1 MQPPVRALS
10 VTDTLRTLVQR
21 GDVHLPAVPTVTHKL
36 QVLLADEDRA
46 DAHKAAAIIG
56 TEPAIAASVLRL
68 ANSVAY
74 GGLKQVLE
82 LDEAVGRIGMRQV
95 GSLATTIAT
104 RGAFESKNPE
114 RQTRLASLWNL
125 AITAAVT
132 TRKLCFGQTDP
143 EEAYLAGLLH
153 DIGKPLILKL
163 LDQAE
168 KKLLAPLTPTAID
181 ELLEALHQELGHK
194 LLLSWRI
201 PEPVCETAL
210 RHHDVNVGSAAILL
224 SRVQAGDAIAE
235 YLSLSA
241 EERAKVPVAEHP
253 AIERLNLTE
262 MELADL
268 IVDIEDQIALLRQF
282 A

>member
-1 MQPPVRALS
+1 MQPPLRSLS

-21 GDVHLPAVPTVTHKL
+21 GDVHLPAVPDVTLKL
-36 QVLLADEDRA
+36 QKLLADEDRA
-46 DAHKAAAIIG
+46 DSHKAAAIIA

-68 ANSVAY
+68 ANSVAF

-114 RQTRLASLWNL
+114 RQQKLSELWDV
-125 AITAAVT
+125 AVTAAVT
-132 TRKLCFGQTDP
+132 TRRLCFGQTDP

-168 KKLLAPLTPTAID
+168 KKLLDPLTPASIE
-181 ELLEALHQELGHK
+181 ELLETLHCELGHK
-194 LLLSWRI
+194 LLQAWRI

-210 RHHDVNVGSAAILL
+210 RHHELKVPTSAILM

-235 YLSLSA
+235 YLHLP
-241 EERAKVPVAEHP
+241 EELRGKRPVGEVP

-262 MELADL
+262 LELAEL
-268 IVDIEDQIALLRQF
+268 LVEIEDQLVILRQF
-282 A
+282 S

>member
-1 MQPPVRALS
+1 
-10 VTDTLRTLVQR
+10 
-21 GDVHLPAVPTVTHKL
+21 
-36 QVLLADEDRA
+36 
-46 DAHKAAAIIG
+46 
-56 TEPAIAASVLRL
+56 
-68 ANSVAY
+68 
-74 GGLKQVLE
+74 
-82 LDEAVGRIGMRQV
+82 MRQV
-95 GSLATTIAT
+95 GSLATTVAT

-114 RQTRLASLWNL
+114 RQARLATLWNL

-168 KKLLAPLTPTAID
+168 KKLLEPLTPAVLD
-181 ELLEALHQELGHK
+181 ELLETLHTELGHK
-194 LLLSWRI
+194 LLQSWRI

-210 RHHDVNVGSAAILL
+210 RHHETKIGSAAILL

-235 YLSLSA
+235 YLSLSP
-241 EERAKVPVAEHP
+241 EERTKQPVAEHP

-262 MELADL
+262 MELVDL
-268 IVDIEDQIALLRQF
+268 IVEIEDQLALLRQF

>member
-1 MQPPVRALS
+1 MQPPVRAMS
-10 VTDTLRTLVQR
+10 VTDTLRSLVAR
-21 GDVHLPAVPTVTHKL
+21 GEVHLPAVPDVTLRL
-36 QVLLADEDRA
+36 QELLADEDRA

-68 ANSVAY
+68 ANSVAF

-82 LDEAVGRIGMRQV
+82 LYEAVGRIGMRQV
-95 GSLATTIAT
+95 SSLATTIAV
-104 RGAFESKNPE
+104 RGSFESKNPLRQE
-114 RQTRLASLWNL
+114 RLTQLWGLAM
-125 AITAAVT
+125 TAAVT

-143 EEAYLAGLLH
+143 EHAYLAGLLH

-163 LDQAE
+163 LDQVE
-168 KKLLAPLTPTAID
+168 KKLLEPLTPAAVE
-181 ELLEALHQELGHK
+181 ELLDALHAELGHK
-194 LLLSWRI
+194 LLMSWRI

-210 RHHDVNVGSAAILL
+210 RHHDAKIPTSAILL

-235 YLSLSA
+235 YLLLLP
-241 EERAKVPVAEHP
+241 EEREKHPVAEHP

-262 MELADL
+262 IELADL
-268 IVDIEDQIALLRQF
+268 LVEIEDQLDVLRQL